1 MNKYVLDDLK
11 PEAIPLELVNP
22 IVALWWADGCRR
34 GQGSD
39 EGEAGGGH
47 SSAGLYAAAAAQTD
61 CRPAEVALMFQQ
73 CLTKFSQN
81 FMIAQSARQGD
92 GSKPS
97 ALPDE
102 ALRPMRRPGRGDAD
116 PAPATTRQAQGEG
129 AGLAG
134 VGTAFCGKASRF
146 GQTSVAFDRSQ
157 GAGLDEARGR

>member
-61 CRPAEVALMFQQ
+61 CRPAVVAIMFQAMPDKVLSEFHD
-73 CLTKFSQN
+73 CP
-81 FMIAQSARQGD
+81 IWPARGRFQA
-92 GSKPS
+92 S

-102 ALRPMRRPGRGDAD
+102 ALRPMRRPGR
-116 PAPATTRQAQGEG
+116 PIRRRQL
-129 AGLAG
+129 LAKL
-134 VGTAFCGKASRF
+134 KAK
-146 GQTSVAFDRSQ
+146 
-157 GAGLDEARGR
+157 ARA